1 MARTLV
7 ATRLSLYMGR
17 IKRPPR
23 EKILQESATATTK
36 PCLQLPL
43 VTSKTDLYSIKK
55 LIHRLHN

>member
-43 VTSKTDLYSIKK
+43 VTS
-55 LIHRLHN
+55 